1 VRRKITA
8 VHKVTAVDD
17 KKLGAALKK
26 LKVQSLPGVEEVNI
40 FKEDNSIIH
49 FSNPKVSADI
59 TSNCYVLTGLG
70 ENKSVQEL
78 LPGILTQ
85 MGPSGL
91 KALTD
96 SLVKGKG
103 SLPKGMEGLA
113 AAAQAAAGGGAD
125 EAAGAKGDDEDM
137 PDMDDNATF

>member
-1 VRRKITA
+1 M
-8 VHKVTAVDD
+8 
-17 KKLGAALKK
+17 
-26 LKVQSLPGVEEVNI
+26 NI

-78 LPGILTQ
+78 LPGILSQ
-85 MGPSGL
+85 MGEGGL

-96 SLVKGKG
+96 SLVKGKNG
-103 SLPKGMEGLA
+103 VPKGMEELA
-113 AAAQAAAGGGAD
+113 AAAEAAAGG
-125 EAAGAKGDDEDM
+125 AAGGAKGGEEEDM
-137 PDMDDNATF
+137 PDMDATATF